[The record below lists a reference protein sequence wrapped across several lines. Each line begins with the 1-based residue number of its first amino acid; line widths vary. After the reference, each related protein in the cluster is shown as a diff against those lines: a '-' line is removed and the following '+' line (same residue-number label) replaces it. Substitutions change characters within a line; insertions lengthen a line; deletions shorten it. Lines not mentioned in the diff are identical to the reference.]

1 MLNLYISSSSVKD
14 GKTFITAGLAI
25 TMQSLGYRTSVYKP
39 FQTGGI
45 EIKGFM
51 QSPDLTY
58 VKTLDPYIETH
69 FTYLFKGTG
78 DALTVSE
85 SEGNEIDLDFVF
97 KDAKKFGLSSDCILL
112 DGEGGILSPIA
123 PGIQNI
129 DLINKLQVPVLFV
142 VSPNENSVNNTLLS
156 IYAAEN
162 NGAVV
167 NGVILNNI
175 KDGKDNKHLTTLI
188 RVIEE
193 YSDAKVLGMVP
204 NLGQKP
210 NPEDIITGIL
220 NGVDIES
227 VFNVKISKLELN

>member
-1 MLNLYISSSSVKD
+1 MLNLYISSPSVKD
-14 GKTFITAGLAI
+14 GKSFITAGLAA
-25 TMQSLGYRTSVYKP
+25 TMQSLGYRTAVYKP

-45 EIKGFM
+45 EINGFM

-85 SEGNEIDLDFVF
+85 SECNEIDLDFVF
-97 KDAKKFGLSSDCILL
+97 KDAKKFGMTSDCILL
-112 DGEGGILSPIA
+112 DGEGGILSPISQ
-123 PGIQNI
+123 GIQNI
-129 DLINKLQVPVLFV
+129 DLINKLQVPILFV
-142 VSPNENSVNNTLLS
+142 VSPNENSVNNILLS

-162 NGAVV
+162 KGAVV
-167 NGVILNNI
+167 NGVVINNI
-175 KDGKDNKHLTTLI
+175 KEGEDNKNLTTLI

-193 YSDAKVLGMVP
+193 YSDTKVLGMVP
-204 NLGQKP
+204 DLGKNK